1 MTYSQR
7 SAGTG
12 ASSDYTYLEYQIG
25 MVTEELAAAIKEQ
38 DETLITDLRMKL
50 AALKE
55 ELSLLED

>member
-7 SAGTG
+7 SARTG

-38 DETLITDLRMKL
+38 KETLINDLRMKL